1 MSAEMDALV
10 AGVTGKLEALEAALY
25 GLKQVNGR
33 FTTEDGLVTA
43 EVNSDGALVALQLD
57 EAITTMAPTEAAALI
72 LAACKQATETAGA
85 ARSDIIA
92 TLNESLTGPGAQ
104 PGGHLAPGPDSAAR

>member
-43 EVNSDGALVALQLD
+43 EVNSDGALVALSLD
-57 EAITTMAPTEAAALI
+57 EGITALPPAEAAQLI
-72 LAACKQATETAGA
+72 LTACKQATESAGA
-85 ARSDIIA
+85 ARSNIIA
-92 TLNESLTGPGAQ
+92 TLNESLAGSAPQGSEQ
-104 PGGHLAPGPDSAAR
+104 LAPGPDSARR

>member
-43 EVNSDGALVALQLD
+43 EVDSNGALVALSLD
-57 EAITTMAPTEAAALI
+57 EGITALPPAEASQLI
-72 LAACKQATETAGA
+72 LQACRQATETAGT
-85 ARSDIIA
+85 ARSNIIA
-92 TLNESLTGPGAQ
+92 TLNESLTAPAAQGPGQ
-104 PGGHLAPGPDSAAR
+104 SGQGPDSARG